1 MIKGSGDTF
10 MVNPAAIPEI
20 YDSAAREVPVL
31 SQLRGVYDRRGL
43 LRLLVTRD
51 LTVRYK
57 RSVLG
62 VWWSLL
68 NPLLTTMV
76 FFYVFNTV
84 FKAKM
89 VGGTV
94 FLPYLLSGIL
104 CMAFF
109 SQGMTMAADSI
120 AQSSS
125 VLTKV
130 YVRPEVFAFSA
141 TIASAINFL
150 LGVIPLTAVL
160 VVYGKY
166 PAAHAPLILI
176 FVLCMT
182 LFSTGLG
189 LLLAI
194 AYVNFDDS
202 RSIINILLML
212 IQYMTPVFYP
222 ITALGPHTQKVIHLN
237 PLTSYLSVLRD
248 VWGNNGAATGAEWL
262 TMILSSIFIFILGLV
277 VFQRKWPKLVAK
289 L

>member
-1 MIKGSGDTF
+1 
-10 MVNPAAIPEI
+10 MVQPTPSLPV
-20 YDSAAREVPVL
+20 YDSAASERPII
-31 SQLRGVYDRRGL
+31 SQLQGVYSRRGL
-43 LRLLVTRD
+43 LRLLIARD

-84 FKAKM
+84 FQAKM
-89 VGGTV
+89 AGGTI

-104 CMAFF
+104 CMTFF
-109 SQGMTMAADSI
+109 NQGMTMAADAI

-130 YVRPEVFAFSA
+130 YVRPEIFAMSA
-141 TIASAINFL
+141 TISSAINFL
-150 LGVIPLTAVL
+150 FGMIPLTAVL
-160 VVYGKY
+160 LFYGKLPGY
-166 PAAHAPLILI
+166 KAPLILVFI
-176 FVLCMT
+176 LCMT

-202 RSIINILLML
+202 RSIIAIFLML
-212 IQYMTPVFYP
+212 LQYMTPVFYP
-222 ITALGPHTQKVIHLN
+222 ISALGPHTQRVIHLN
-237 PLTSYLSVLRD
+237 PLTSYLAVLRD
-248 VWGNNGAATGAEWL
+248 VWGHNGSANGKEWL
-262 TMILSSIFIFILGLV
+262 MMAISSVVVFIIGLLI
-277 VFQRKWPKLVAK
+277 FQRKWPKLVAK

>member
-1 MIKGSGDTF
+1 
-10 MVNPAAIPEI
+10 MVNPAVDPEV
-20 YDSAAREVPVL
+20 YDSAAREVPVI
-31 SQLRGVYDRRGL
+31 SQLKGVYDRRGL
-43 LRLLVTRD
+43 LRLLVGRD

-57 RSVLG
+57 RSVIG

-68 NPLLTTMV
+68 NPLLTTAV

-89 VGGTV
+89 AGGTI

-130 YVRPEVFAFSA
+130 YIRPEVFAFSS
-141 TIASAINFL
+141 TIASAVNFM
-150 LGVIPLTAVL
+150 LGLIPLTVVL
-160 VVYGKY
+160 IGYGKY
-166 PAAHAPLILI
+166 PASRAPLII
-176 FVLCMT
+176 VFIICMT
-182 LFSTGLG
+182 LFTTGLG

-194 AYVNFDDS
+194 AYINFDDS
-202 RSIINILLML
+202 RSIIGILLML
-212 IQYMTPVFYP
+212 LQYMTPVFYP
-222 ITALGPHTQKVIHLN
+222 ISALGPHTQRVIELN
-237 PLTSYLSVLRD
+237 PLTSYLAVLRH
-248 VWGNNGAATGAEWL
+248 VWGGNGTTTLANWFVMGG
-262 TMILSSIFIFILGLV
+262 SSVAVFIIGLV